1 MKRRYPAARREFAEE
16 TGHDP
21 EGDFLPLGEARQ
33 LGGKVVQ
40 AWAIEGD
47 CDPAI
52 LRSCAHPQRYLRD
65 GMAAALWAPTDLSG
79 DRPRGLVRCRRGATE
94 DPEGDKW
101 FSVDRLLEALGPS
114 SEPVATMRRSVSGLR
129 RMVDCIQLA

>member
-1 MKRRYPAARREFAEE
+1 VPGASPKGLIGADEAPLSAARREFAEE

-52 LRSCAHPQRYLRD
+52 LRSSAAIPSRWNGRRALGADGPFRRSTARLGSVSPRRD
-65 GMAAALWAPTDLSG
+65 G
-79 DRPRGLVRCRRGATE
+79 
-94 DPEGDKW
+94 
-101 FSVDRLLEALGPS
+101 
-114 SEPVATMRRSVSGLR
+114 RS
-129 RMVDCIQLA
+129 